1 MKQISLLLLLALFI
15 ASCTSEN
22 EEDLFGD
29 PVCETTNMSFSK
41 DIAPIMNANCVA
53 CHTPNG
59 TAPGFANTYDGV
71 KDMVDN
77 KELFRR
83 IAIDKDMPPAGPL
96 TDCQISKIKAWI
108 DDGAPNN

>member
-1 MKQISLLLLLALFI
+1 MKQISLVLLLALFV

-41 DIAPIMNANCVA
+41 DIAPIMNANCVS
-53 CHTPNG
+53 CHGPNG
-59 TAPGFANTYDGV
+59 SAPGSLNSYAGV
-71 KDMVDN
+71 KAMADSG
-77 KELFRR
+77 ELYNR
-83 IAIDKDMPPAGPL
+83 IAITKDMPPAGPL
-96 TDCQISKIKAWI
+96 PDCQISKIKAWI